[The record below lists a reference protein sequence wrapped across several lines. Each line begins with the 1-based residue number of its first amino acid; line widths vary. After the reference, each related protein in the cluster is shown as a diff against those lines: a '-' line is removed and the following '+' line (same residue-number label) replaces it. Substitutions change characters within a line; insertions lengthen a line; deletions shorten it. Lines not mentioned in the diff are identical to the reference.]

1 MKRLIGYTT
10 PLALTLYLVSFAVAL
25 LACLLSSA
33 IGSNVVLA
41 LGFSAGL
48 LMWWPLVRDLVPVA
62 LSVVFHGRWPTRIAP
77 QDRTPK

>member
-10 PLALTLYLVSFAVAL
+10 PRAVTLYLASFVVAL
-25 LACLLSSA
+25 LAGLLASATSSN
-33 IGSNVVLA
+33 IVLA

-62 LSVVFHGRWPTRIAP
+62 LSVVIHGRWPTRN
-77 QDRTPK
+77 T

>member
-10 PLALTLYLVSFAVAL
+10 PLALALYLASFAVAL
-25 LACLLSSA
+25 LGGLLASA
-33 IGSNVVLA
+33 SGSNVALA

-62 LSVVFHGRWPTRIAP
+62 LSVVIHGRWPTRN
-77 QDRTPK
+77 T